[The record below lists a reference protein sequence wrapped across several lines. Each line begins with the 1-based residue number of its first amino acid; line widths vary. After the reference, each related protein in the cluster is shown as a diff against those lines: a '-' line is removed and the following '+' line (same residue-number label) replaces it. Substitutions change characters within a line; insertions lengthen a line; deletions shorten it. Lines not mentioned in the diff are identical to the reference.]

1 MNFHA
6 YYAGRDRPVE
16 TCAVGTGGFGQSFVA
31 QNLRAPLVRCRIA
44 VDVDAEAAAR
54 GLRAA
59 GADPRRIRVCGT
71 AAEAK
76 GAWAAGD
83 FIAAGDVATV
93 LELPFEVLI
102 EATGRPEPGARHA
115 TLAIEAGKHVVL
127 VSKEVDSVVGPG
139 LFRVAA
145 ERGTVVGPVD
155 GDQPSLLIGLCSWAE
170 VLGFGV
176 IAAGKS
182 SEYDFVFDPAVEQ
195 VTCNGTAFDAPGLA
209 RHLSLGDRDVRELL
223 EQRTEILAAL
233 PTRAVPDLCELG
245 IAANALGL
253 DPDRPDFHAPIARQ
267 AEVPE
272 IFATGT
278 GILSGERRIDVF
290 NCLRLPD
297 EPSFAGG
304 VFVVLACDHAASW
317 AMLAEKGHVVA
328 RGGATAMIYL
338 PRHLLGLE
346 AATSVLDA
354 AMHGRSGYGTDHR
367 PRLDLVA
374 VAERDLPAGTVLGM
388 GGHHHTID
396 ALRAEL
402 RPAAALTPD
411 AAAPFYLAADRVLAR
426 PVAGG
431 EAIRMADL
439 EIAPESRLHA
449 LRRMQD
455 RLFFGGTR

>member
-59 GADPRRIRVCGT
+59 GADPRRIRICGT
-71 AAEAK
+71 AADAK
-76 GAWAAGD
+76 AAWDAGD
-83 FIAAGDVATV
+83 SIAAGDVATV
-93 LELPFEVLI
+93 LDLPFEVLL

-115 TLAIEAGKHVVL
+115 MLAIEAGKHVVL

-139 LFRVAA
+139 LFRLAA
-145 ERGTVVGPVD
+145 DKGVVVTPVD
-155 GDQPSLLIGLCSWAE
+155 GDQPSLLIGLVSWAE
-170 VLGFGV
+170 ILGFRIV
-176 IAAGKS
+176 AAGKS
-182 SEYDFVFDPAVEQ
+182 SEYDFVFDPVAEQ
-195 VTCNGTAFDAPGLA
+195 VICNGAAFEARGLA
-209 RHLSLGDRDVRELL
+209 RHWSLGDGEVGELL
-223 EQRTEILAAL
+223 AARAEILAAL

-253 DPDRPDFHAPIARQ
+253 EPDCPDFHAPIARQ

-272 IFATGT
+272 LFATGA
-278 GILSGERRIDVF
+278 GILAGERRIDVF
-290 NCLRLPD
+290 NCLRLAD

-304 VFVVLACDHAASW
+304 VFVVVACEHGPSW
-317 AMLAEKGHVVA
+317 EMLAEKGHVVA
-328 RGGATAMIYL
+328 RGGGTAMIYL

-354 AMHGRSGYGTDHR
+354 AVHGRSGYGSDHR

-374 VAERDLPAGTVLGM
+374 IAERDLPAGTILAM
-388 GGHHHTID
+388 GGHHHTIE

-402 RPAAALTPD
+402 RPSAPLTPD
-411 AAAPFYLAADRVLAR
+411 AAAPFYLAADRRLTR

-431 EAIRMADL
+431 ETIRMADL
-439 EIAPESRLHA
+439 EIGPDSRLHA
-449 LRRMQD
+449 VRRMQD
-455 RLFFGGTR
+455 GMFFGGAR